1 MGGDLPASMSAPL
14 RIAVLGCGYV
24 GAEFARQARAAGHD
38 VLGVVRSIDS
48 RDRLRAEGLAA
59 EAFDL
64 FAGDWSAL
72 PAAFDVV
79 VYAASTGGGGP
90 EAYAL
95 AYDVGVKRALAW
107 AAAVGAQT
115 FVFTSSTGVYRQD
128 DGRIVDE
135 ESVVGGAPTADA
147 ILGGERAVL
156 NSGFAKARVLR
167 FGGLYGPGRHH
178 LVDQLRRGEH
188 VIGGRVDHYINYLH
202 RDDAASA
209 LLAALVAGPDGA
221 RVYNVGDGCPVTK
234 EALARWI
241 AKRLGQPAPVFDP
254 SASAGPRVAKGGR
267 TQPSR
272 IVATGR
278 IRAELG
284 WKPALADV
292 FAGLAPFLG

>member
-1 MGGDLPASMSAPL
+1 MK
-14 RIAVLGCGYV
+14 IAVLGCGYV
-24 GAEFARQARAAGHD
+24 GAEFARQAKAAGHE
-38 VLGVVRSIDS
+38 VLGVVRSEAS
-48 RDRLRAEGLAA
+48 RDKLRAEGLAA

-64 FAGDWSAL
+64 YAGDWAL
-72 PAAFDVV
+72 LPKHFDAV

-107 AAAVGAQT
+107 ARGVGAQA

-156 NSGFAKARVLR
+156 SAGFGKARVLR

-178 LVDQLRRGEH
+178 LVDQLRRGDH
-188 VIGGRVDHYINYLH
+188 VIGGRVDHFINYLH
-202 RDDAASA
+202 RDDAASSV
-209 LLAALVAGPDGA
+209 LAALVGGPLGA
-221 RVYNVGDGCPVTK
+221 RVYNVGDGHPVTK
-234 EALARWI
+234 ETLACWI
-241 AKRLGQPAPVFDP
+241 AERLGQSAPVFDP
-254 SASAGPRVAKGGR
+254 TAPAGPRVAKGGR

-278 IRAELG
+278 IRAELS
-284 WKPALADV
+284 WKPAFADV

>member
-1 MGGDLPASMSAPL
+1 MK
-14 RIAVLGCGYV
+14 IAILGCGYV
-24 GAEFARQARAAGHD
+24 GTEFARQAKSAGHE
-38 VLGVVRSIDS
+38 VLGVVRSEAS
-48 RDRLRAEGLAA
+48 RDKLRAEGITA

-64 FAGDWSAL
+64 HAGDWAL
-72 PAAFDVV
+72 LPKQFDAV

-95 AYDVGVKRALAW
+95 AYDIGVKRALVW
-107 AAAVGAQT
+107 ARGVGAQA

-128 DGRIVDE
+128 DGGIVDE

-156 NSGFAKARVLR
+156 NSGFPKARVLR

-178 LVDQLRRGEH
+178 LVDQLRRGEN
-188 VIGGRVDHYINYLH
+188 VIGGRVDHFINYLH
-202 RDDAASA
+202 RDDAAASV
-209 LLAALVAGPDGA
+209 LAAVVGGPLGP

-234 EALARWI
+234 EALARWV
-241 AKRLGQPAPVFDP
+241 AERLGQPAPVFDP
-254 SASAGPRVAKGGR
+254 SAPAGPRVAKGGR

-278 IRAELG
+278 IRTELG
-284 WKPALADV
+284 WTPVFIDV
-292 FAGLAPFLG
+292 FAGLAPFLA

>member
-1 MGGDLPASMSAPL
+1 M

-24 GAEFARQARAAGHD
+24 GAEFARQAKVDGHE
-38 VLGVVRSIDS
+38 VRGVVRSEAS
-48 RDRLRAEGLAA
+48 RDKLRAEGLAA

-64 FAGDWSAL
+64 YAGDWAL
-72 PAAFDVV
+72 LPKHFDAV

-95 AYDVGVKRALAW
+95 AYDFGVKRSLAW
-107 AAAVGAQT
+107 ARDVGAKA

-135 ESVVGGAPTADA
+135 DSVVGGAPTADA

-156 NSGFAKARVLR
+156 SSGFDKARVLR

-178 LVDQLRRGEH
+178 MVDQLRRGEN

-202 RDDAASA
+202 RDDAASSVLAA
-209 LLAALVAGPDGA
+209 LLAGPGGA

-241 AKRLGQPAPVFDP
+241 AERLGQGAPVFDP
-254 SASAGPRVAKGGR
+254 SAPAGPRVAKGGR

-278 IRAELG
+278 IRTELG
-284 WKPALADV
+284 WRPVFPDV
-292 FAGLAPFLG
+292 FSGLAPFLG

>member
-188 VIGGRVDHYINYLH
+188 VIGGRIDHYINYLH

-241 AKRLGQPAPVFDP
+241 AERLGQPAPVFDP
-254 SASAGPRVAKGGR
+254 SAPAGPRVAKGGR

>member
-1 MGGDLPASMSAPL
+1 MK
-14 RIAVLGCGYV
+14 IAVLGCGYV
-24 GAEFARQARAAGHD
+24 GAEFARQAKAAGHE
-38 VLGVVRSIDS
+38 VLGVVRSEAS
-48 RDRLRAEGLAA
+48 RDKLRAEGLVA

-64 FAGDWSAL
+64 YAGDWARL
-72 PAAFDVV
+72 PKQFDAV

-107 AAAVGAQT
+107 ARGVGAQA
-115 FVFTSSTGVYRQD
+115 FAFTSSTGVYRQD
-128 DGRIVDE
+128 DGTLVDE

-156 NSGFAKARVLR
+156 ASAFAKARVLR

-178 LVDQLRRGEH
+178 LVDQLRRGEN

-202 RDDAASA
+202 RDDAASSV
-209 LLAALVAGPDGA
+209 LAALVGGPAGA

-241 AKRLGQPAPVFDP
+241 AERLGQSAPVFDP
-254 SASAGPRVAKGGR
+254 SAPAGPRVAKGGR

-284 WKPALADV
+284 WKPAFADV

>member
-1 MGGDLPASMSAPL
+1 MK
-14 RIAVLGCGYV
+14 IAVLGCGYV
-24 GAEFARQARAAGHD
+24 GAEFARQAKAAGHE
-38 VLGVVRSIDS
+38 VLGVVRSEAS
-48 RDRLRAEGLAA
+48 RDKLRAEGIAA

-64 FAGDWSAL
+64 YAGDWAL
-72 PAAFDVV
+72 LPKQFDAV

-95 AYDVGVKRALAW
+95 AYDVGVRRALSW
-107 AAAVGAQT
+107 ARVVGAQA

-147 ILGGERAVL
+147 ILGGEGAVL
-156 NSGFAKARVLR
+156 SAGFARARVLR

-178 LVDQLRRGEH
+178 LVDQLRRGDN
-188 VIGGRVDHYINYLH
+188 VIGGRVDHFINYLH
-202 RDDAASA
+202 RDDAASSV
-209 LLAALVAGPDGA
+209 LAAILAGPNGA
-221 RVYNVGDGCPVTK
+221 RVYNVGDGHPVTK
-234 EALARWI
+234 ETLACWI
-241 AKRLGQPAPVFDP
+241 AERLGQSAPVFDP
-254 SASAGPRVAKGGR
+254 TAPAGPRVAKGGR

-278 IRAELG
+278 IRDELG
-284 WKPALADV
+284 WKPAFADV

>member
-1 MGGDLPASMSAPL
+1 MK
-14 RIAVLGCGYV
+14 IAILGCGYV
-24 GAEFARQARAAGHD
+24 GAEFARQATAAGHD
-38 VLGVVRSIDS
+38 VLGVVRSEAS
-48 RDRLRAEGLAA
+48 RDKLRAEGIGA

-64 FAGDWSAL
+64 QAGDWSAL
-72 PAAFDVV
+72 PARFDAV

-107 AAAVGAQT
+107 AGEVGAQA

-156 NSGFAKARVLR
+156 GSGFAKARVLR

-178 LVDQLRRGEH
+178 LVDQLRRGEN
-188 VIGGRVDHYINYLH
+188 VVGGRFDHYINYLH
-202 RDDAASA
+202 RDDAASSI
-209 LLAALVAGPDGA
+209 LAALVAGPASA
-221 RVYNVGDGCPVTK
+221 RVYNVGDGRPVTK
-234 EALARWI
+234 AELACWI
-241 AKRLGQPAPVFDP
+241 AERLGQASPVFDP
-254 SASAGPRVAKGGR
+254 SAPAGPRVAKGGR

-278 IRAELG
+278 VRAELG
-284 WKPALADV
+284 WTPVFRDV

>member
-1 MGGDLPASMSAPL
+1 MK
-14 RIAVLGCGYV
+14 IAVLGCGYV
-24 GAEFARQARAAGHD
+24 GAEFARQAKAAGHE
-38 VLGVVRSIDS
+38 VLGVVRSEAS
-48 RDRLRAEGLAA
+48 RDKLRAEGIPA

-64 FAGDWSAL
+64 YAGDWSAL
-72 PAAFDVV
+72 PARFDAV

-107 AAAVGAQT
+107 ATAAGANS

-156 NSGFAKARVLR
+156 SGGFAKARVLR

-178 LVDQLRRGEH
+178 MVDQLRRGDH
-188 VIGGRVDHYINYLH
+188 VIGGRVDHFINYLH
-202 RDDAASA
+202 RDDAASSV
-209 LLAALVAGPDGA
+209 LAALVGGPLGP

-241 AKRLGQPAPVFDP
+241 AERLGQPAPVFDP
-254 SASAGPRVAKGGR
+254 SAPAGPRVAKGGR

-284 WKPALADV
+284 WTPGFIDV
-292 FAGLAPFLG
+292 FAGLAPFLT

>member
-1 MGGDLPASMSAPL
+1 MK
-14 RIAVLGCGYV
+14 IAVLGCGYV
-24 GAEFARQARAAGHD
+24 GAEFARQAKAAGHE
-38 VLGVVRSIDS
+38 VLGVVRSEAS
-48 RDRLRAEGLAA
+48 RDRLRGEGIAA

-64 FAGDWSAL
+64 YAGDWAL
-72 PAAFDVV
+72 LPKQFDAV

-107 AAAVGAQT
+107 AASVGAQA

-147 ILGGERAVL
+147 ILGGEQAVL
-156 NSGFAKARVLR
+156 SSGFAKARVLR

-178 LVDQLRRGEH
+178 MVDQLRRGDH

-202 RDDAASA
+202 RDDAASSV
-209 LLAALVAGPDGA
+209 LAAVIAGPAGA
-221 RVYNVGDGCPVTK
+221 RVYNVGDGHPVTK

-241 AKRLGQPAPVFDP
+241 AERLGQSAPVFDP
-254 SASAGPRVAKGGR
+254 SAPAGPRVAKGGR
-267 TQPSR
+267 TQPNR

-278 IRAELG
+278 IRSELS
-284 WKPALADV
+284 WMPVFTDV

>member
-1 MGGDLPASMSAPL
+1 MK
-14 RIAVLGCGYV
+14 IAILGCGYV
-24 GAEFARQARAAGHD
+24 GAEFARQAKAAGHAI
-38 VLGVVRSIDS
+38 LGVVRSEAS
-48 RDRLRAEGLAA
+48 RDKLRGEGITA

-64 FAGDWSAL
+64 HAGDWAL
-72 PAAFDVV
+72 LPKQFDAV

-107 AAAVGAQT
+107 AAAVGAQA

-156 NSGFAKARVLR
+156 SSGFAKARVLR

-178 LVDQLRRGEH
+178 LVDQLRRGEN
-188 VIGGRVDHYINYLH
+188 VIGGRVDHHINYLH
-202 RDDAASA
+202 RDDAASSI
-209 LLAALVAGPDGA
+209 LAALVGGPAGA
-221 RVYNVGDGCPVTK
+221 RVYNVGDGHPVTK
-234 EALARWI
+234 ETLARWI
-241 AKRLGQPAPVFDP
+241 AERLGQSAPVFDP
-254 SASAGPRVAKGGR
+254 SAPAGPRVAKGGR

-278 IRAELG
+278 IRTELS
-284 WKPALADV
+284 WKPAFADV
-292 FAGLAPFLG
+292 FGGLAPFLG

>member
-1 MGGDLPASMSAPL
+1 MSAPL

-24 GAEFARQARAAGHD
+24 GTAFAHQAKAAGHE
-38 VLGVVRSIDS
+38 VLGVVRSEAS
-48 RDRLRAEGLAA
+48 RDQLRSVGLAA

-72 PAAFDVV
+72 PAAFDAV

-95 AYDVGVKRALAW
+95 AYDVGVRRALAW
-107 AAAVGAQT
+107 AREVGAT
-115 FVFTSSTGVYRQD
+115 RFLFTSSTGVYRQD
-128 DGRIVDE
+128 DGSLVDE

-254 SASAGPRVAKGGR
+254 SAPAGPRVAKGGR

-284 WKPALADV
+284 WKPAFADV
-292 FAGLAPFLG
+292 FAGLAPFVG

>member
-1 MGGDLPASMSAPL
+1 MK
-14 RIAVLGCGYV
+14 IAVLGCGYV
-24 GAEFARQARAAGHD
+24 GAEFARQAKAAGHE
-38 VLGVVRSIDS
+38 VLGIVRSEAS
-48 RDRLRAEGLAA
+48 RDKLRAEGLVA

-64 FAGDWSAL
+64 YAGDWARL
-72 PAAFDVV
+72 PKQFDAV

-107 AAAVGAQT
+107 ARGVGAQA
-115 FVFTSSTGVYRQD
+115 FAFTSSTGVYRQD
-128 DGRIVDE
+128 DGTLVDE

-156 NSGFAKARVLR
+156 ASAFAKARVLR

-178 LVDQLRRGEH
+178 LVDQLRRGEN

-202 RDDAASA
+202 RDDAASSV
-209 LLAALVAGPDGA
+209 LAALVGGPAGA

-241 AKRLGQPAPVFDP
+241 AERLGQSAPVFDP
-254 SASAGPRVAKGGR
+254 SAPAGPRVAKGGR

-278 IRAELG
+278 IREELG
-284 WKPALADV
+284 WKPAFADV

>member
-1 MGGDLPASMSAPL
+1 MK
-14 RIAVLGCGYV
+14 IAVLGCGYV
-24 GAEFARQARAAGHD
+24 GAEFARQAKAAGHE
-38 VLGVVRSIDS
+38 VLGIVRSEAS
-48 RDRLRAEGLAA
+48 RDKLRAEGLVA

-64 FAGDWSAL
+64 YAGDWARL
-72 PAAFDVV
+72 PKQFDAV

-95 AYDVGVKRALAW
+95 AYDVGVRRALAW
-107 AAAVGAQT
+107 ARGVGAQA
-115 FVFTSSTGVYRQD
+115 FAFTSSTGVYRQD
-128 DGRIVDE
+128 DGTLVDE

-156 NSGFAKARVLR
+156 ASGFAKARVLR

-178 LVDQLRRGEH
+178 LVDQLRRGEN

-202 RDDAASA
+202 RDDAASSV
-209 LLAALVAGPDGA
+209 LAALVGGPAGA

-241 AKRLGQPAPVFDP
+241 AERLGQSAPVFDP
-254 SASAGPRVAKGGR
+254 SAPAGPRVAKGGR

-278 IRAELG
+278 IREELG
-284 WKPALADV
+284 WKPAFADV
-292 FAGLAPFLG
+292 LAGLAPFLG

>member
-1 MGGDLPASMSAPL
+1 MK
-14 RIAVLGCGYV
+14 IAVLGCGYV
-24 GAEFARQARAAGHD
+24 GAEFARQAKAAGHE
-38 VLGVVRSIDS
+38 VLGVVRSEAS
-48 RDRLRAEGLAA
+48 RDKLRAEGLAA

-64 FAGDWSAL
+64 YAGDWAL
-72 PAAFDVV
+72 LPKQFDAV

-107 AAAVGAQT
+107 AAAVGAQA
-115 FVFTSSTGVYRQD
+115 FAFTSSTGVYRQD

-156 NSGFAKARVLR
+156 SAGFGKARVLR

-178 LVDQLRRGEH
+178 LVDQLRRGDN
-188 VIGGRVDHYINYLH
+188 VIGGRVDHFINYLH
-202 RDDAASA
+202 RDDAASSV
-209 LLAALVAGPDGA
+209 LAALVGGPLGP
-221 RVYNVGDGCPVTK
+221 RVYNVGDGYPVTK

-241 AKRLGQPAPVFDP
+241 AEQLGQPAPVFDP
-254 SASAGPRVAKGGR
+254 TAPAGPRVAKGGR

-278 IRAELG
+278 IRDELG
-284 WKPALADV
+284 WKPAFSNV

>member
-1 MGGDLPASMSAPL
+1 MK
-14 RIAVLGCGYV
+14 IAVLGCGYV
-24 GAEFARQARAAGHD
+24 GAEFARQAKAAGHE
-38 VLGVVRSIDS
+38 VLGVVRSEAS
-48 RDRLRAEGLAA
+48 RDKLRAEGLAA

-64 FAGDWSAL
+64 YAGDWAL
-72 PAAFDVV
+72 LPKQFDAV
-79 VYAASTGGGGP
+79 VYAASTGGGGS

-107 AAAVGAQT
+107 ARDVGAQA

-128 DGRIVDE
+128 DGTLVDE

-156 NSGFAKARVLR
+156 SSGFGKARVLR

-178 LVDQLRRGEH
+178 LVDQLRRGER

-202 RDDAASA
+202 RDDAASSV
-209 LLAALVAGPDGA
+209 LAALGGGPAGA

-241 AKRLGQPAPVFDP
+241 AERLGQSAPVFDP
-254 SASAGPRVAKGGR
+254 SAPAGPRVAKGGR

-284 WKPALADV
+284 WKPAFADV

>member
-1 MGGDLPASMSAPL
+1 MK
-14 RIAVLGCGYV
+14 IAVLGCGYV
-24 GAEFARQARAAGHD
+24 GAEFARQAKTSGHE
-38 VLGVVRSIDS
+38 VLGVVRSEAS
-48 RDRLRAEGLAA
+48 RDKLRAEGLAA

-64 FAGDWSAL
+64 YAGDWAML
-72 PAAFDVV
+72 PKQFDAV

-107 AAAVGAQT
+107 AHGVGAQA
-115 FVFTSSTGVYRQD
+115 FAFTSSTGVYRQD
-128 DGRIVDE
+128 DGTLVDE
-135 ESVVGGAPTADA
+135 ESIVGGAPTADA

-156 NSGFAKARVLR
+156 SSGFTKARVLR

-178 LVDQLRRGEH
+178 MVDQLRRGEN

-202 RDDAASA
+202 RDDAASSV
-209 LLAALVAGPDGA
+209 LAALVGGPAGA

-241 AKRLGQPAPVFDP
+241 AERLGQSAPVFDP
-254 SASAGPRVAKGGR
+254 SAPAGPRVAKGGR

-284 WKPALADV
+284 WKPAFADV
-292 FAGLAPFLG
+292 FAGLAPFVG

>member
-1 MGGDLPASMSAPL
+1 MSTPL

-24 GAEFARQARAAGHD
+24 GAAFARQAKAAGHD

-59 EAFDL
+59 EACDL

-95 AYDVGVKRALAW
+95 AYDVGVRRALAW
-107 AAAVGAQT
+107 AQAVGAT
-115 FVFTSSTGVYRQD
+115 RFLFTSSTGVYRQD
-128 DGRIVDE
+128 DGSVVDE
-135 ESVVGGAPTADA
+135 DSPVGGAPTADA
-147 ILGGERAVL
+147 ILAGERAVL
-156 NSGFAKARVLR
+156 ESGLPYARVLR

-178 LVDQLRRGEH
+178 LLDQLRRGER
-188 VIGGRVDHYINYLH
+188 VIGGRVDHRINYVH

-209 LLAALVAGPDGA
+209 LLQAATVGRTGP
-221 RVYNVGDGCPVTK
+221 RVYNVVDGRPVTK
-234 EALARWI
+234 QALALWL
-241 AKRLGQPAPVFDP
+241 ADRLGHVAPTFDP
-254 SASAGPRVAKGGR
+254 AAPAGPRMAKGGR
-267 TQPSR
+267 TQPDR
-272 IVATGR
+272 IVAAERIGR
-278 IRAELG
+278 ELG
-284 WKPALADV
+284 WTPRFVDV

>member
-1 MGGDLPASMSAPL
+1 MSAPL

-188 VIGGRVDHYINYLH
+188 VIGGRIDHYINYLH

-241 AKRLGQPAPVFDP
+241 AKRLGQPEPVFDP
-254 SASAGPRVAKGGR
+254 SAPAGPRVAKGGR

-272 IVATGR
+272 LVATGR
-278 IRAELG
+278 IRAELA

>member
-1 MGGDLPASMSAPL
+1 MK
-14 RIAVLGCGYV
+14 IAVLGCGYV
-24 GAEFARQARAAGHD
+24 GAEFARQAKAAGHE
-38 VLGVVRSIDS
+38 VLGVVRSEAS
-48 RDRLRAEGLAA
+48 RDKLRAEGIAA

-64 FAGDWSAL
+64 YSGDWAL
-72 PAAFDVV
+72 LPKQFDAV

-95 AYDVGVKRALAW
+95 AYDVGVRRALSW
-107 AAAVGAQT
+107 ARVVGAQA

-147 ILGGERAVL
+147 ILGGEGAVL
-156 NSGFAKARVLR
+156 SAGFARARVLR

-178 LVDQLRRGEH
+178 LVDQLRRGDH
-188 VIGGRVDHYINYLH
+188 VIGGRVDHFINYLH
-202 RDDAASA
+202 RDDAASSV
-209 LLAALVAGPDGA
+209 LAAILAGPNGA
-221 RVYNVGDGCPVTK
+221 RVYNVGDGHPVTK
-234 EALARWI
+234 ETLACWI
-241 AKRLGQPAPVFDP
+241 AERLGQSAPVFDP
-254 SASAGPRVAKGGR
+254 TAPAGPRVAKGGR

-278 IRAELG
+278 IRDELG
-284 WKPALADV
+284 WKPAFADV